1 MCLIGKQIGLTAFVG
16 VTWAKSLQPFLPSQI
31 GPFSATIFGLTF
43 RDVLSINRY
52 YKDAFLLK
60 VKKQRVLALLIVK
73 AVLYT
78 KSIPP
83 KVAFINKKCKYDNI
97 TIIKQKKQPYQMK
110 AGYMCFALGKV
121 KRRGWRGEKWVART
135 MTSISE
141 SVIWSYHLH
150 KKCITRYFDLTRS
163 VYLNLETENSRHVIA
178 NQIQRH
184 DKKTPWLVAGQV
196 NRMTGLF

>member
-31 GPFSATIFGLTF
+31 GPSSINTFGLTF
-43 RDVLSINRY
+43 RDVLSVNRY

-73 AVLYT
+73 AVLHT
-78 KSIPP
+78 ESIPP
-83 KVAFINKKCKYDNI
+83 KVAFINKKLQIWQHKNNK
-97 TIIKQKKQPYQMK
+97 TKKAAIPNESGVHVFCIGKSVK
-110 AGYMCFALGKV
+110 ARLKGG
-121 KRRGWRGEKWVART
+121 KWVVRT
-135 MTSISE
+135 MKSISE

-163 VYLNLETENSRHVIA
+163 VYLNLETENSRHIIA

-184 DKKTPWLVAGQV
+184 DNKHPDWLQSK
-196 NRMTGLF
+196 

>member
-16 VTWAKSLQPFLPSQI
+16 VTWEKSLQPFLPSQI
-31 GPFSATIFGLTF
+31 GPFSVNIFGLTF

-83 KVAFINKKCKYDNI
+83 KVAFINKNCKYDNI
-97 TIIKQKKQPYQMK
+97 RIIKQKKQPYQMK
-110 AGYMCFALGKV
+110 AEYMCFALGKV
-121 KRRGWRGEKWVART
+121 
-135 MTSISE
+135 
-141 SVIWSYHLH
+141 
-150 KKCITRYFDLTRS
+150 
-163 VYLNLETENSRHVIA
+163 
-178 NQIQRH
+178 
-184 DKKTPWLVAGQV
+184 
-196 NRMTGLF
+196 